1 MTRTESKD
9 RLKRRN
15 FLKWG
20 GAGLAA
26 LPLAMNTRPAAG
38 STSSLCH
45 GRYWFGPEGEEYCV
59 HRTVDAGETYS
70 DYLWAKVDGR
80 WDTYA
85 LRETE
90 DGFWSW
96 SFEARREMFQ
106 RRIDGDWEPWAGG
119 AHGPSLATFG
129 NAAGRGDSRFH
140 IDNTIVD
147 LTVAPKQQ
155 NVRDLNQEL
164 MGLISGNADV
174 KEKLQFLIDINEQD
188 LWRRDMQIGT
198 AHFNTPQFATHQFLN
213 IMENPVGTLCYQGSR
228 GMDVFRSYE
237 LRCIVNIVH
246 PKNPH
251 LSEGTRELAM
261 YPSILYGLYHGLPED
276 GPNIPAALYCMNEEY
291 DNSPGERPGLRVVP
305 PLEE

>member
-1 MTRTESKD
+1 MDKLSSIGQLEWFRSRILSRKEEGIIEVHVCMTGCRA
-9 RLKRRN
+9 L
-15 FLKWG
+15 
-20 GAGLAA
+20 GAADVVA
-26 LPLAMNTRPAAG
+26 SSTYCRARASG
-38 STSSLCH
+38 S
-45 GRYWFGPEGEEYCV
+45 
-59 HRTVDAGETYS
+59 
-70 DYLWAKVDGR
+70 
-80 WDTYA
+80 
-85 LRETE
+85 
-90 DGFWSW
+90 
-96 SFEARREMFQ
+96 
-106 RRIDGDWEPWAGG
+106 
-119 AHGPSLATFG
+119 SLATFG
-129 NAAGRGDSRFH
+129 NAARRGDSRFH

-164 MGLISGNADV
+164 MGLISGNADI